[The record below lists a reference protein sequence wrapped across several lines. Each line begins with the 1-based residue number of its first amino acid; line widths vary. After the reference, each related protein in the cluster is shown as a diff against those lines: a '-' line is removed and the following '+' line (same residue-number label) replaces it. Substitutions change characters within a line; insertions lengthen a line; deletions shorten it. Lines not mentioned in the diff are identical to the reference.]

1 MPGKLIRG
9 DSQCKWEVN
18 EKWKVVER
26 KIIPWENRPIVNEK
40 WIQRISFAWSRE
52 RKRNESQRIFFCGS
66 LFQLVFL
73 FSRNYWR
80 FAGLFSFYHTSG
92 SREHVDHFNSIHDWS
107 TVGVPETMRGVR
119 RKKKIKHQ
127 RSPGTFPFLFPTI
140 IKQIAVERI
149 LICFIFES
157 WGKQRGPRSFSF
169 SLLSFTHFFG
179 EAVGDRVTVKE

>member
-80 FAGLFSFYHTSG
+80 FANIFLAVEPQCLLFSFLL
-92 SREHVDHFNSIHDWS
+92 
-107 TVGVPETMRGVR
+107 VGQRIKEPTK
-119 RKKKIKHQ
+119 RKRKRHGLHKKILKMAKLESVSELKNQTTINRLMNQ
-127 RSPGTFPFLFPTI
+127 RLKNKKTN
-140 IKQIAVERI
+140 R
-149 LICFIFES
+149 
-157 WGKQRGPRSFSF
+157 
-169 SLLSFTHFFG
+169 
-179 EAVGDRVTVKE
+179 